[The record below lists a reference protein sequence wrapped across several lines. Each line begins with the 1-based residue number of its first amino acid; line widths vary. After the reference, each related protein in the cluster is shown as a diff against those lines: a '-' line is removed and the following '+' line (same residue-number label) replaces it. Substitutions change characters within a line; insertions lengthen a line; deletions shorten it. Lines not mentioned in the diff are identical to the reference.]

1 MNTFCT
7 VLRILVVLVV
17 ACVSNVNGE
26 DGLKQTFSQTLNQGF
41 KFAVATTHDSKFI
54 IAGTFLADHA
64 ENSILGK
71 AAVET
76 AGYALD
82 QSKCDLS
89 QVDFENVGKHFI
101 INYGIRR
108 VGNELNRRGYTLDPI
123 VNACDQLPDGVS
135 TVVNPVVKPLIQTV
149 IHPEALTLAALYT
162 LNNFVIPH
170 LESGN
175 K

>member
-7 VLRILVVLVV
+7 VLRVSVVLVV
-17 ACVSNVNGE
+17 ACVSNVNG
-26 DGLKQTFSQTLNQGF
+26 DNGSSKKFSQTLNQGF
-41 KFAVATTHDSKFI
+41 KFAVTTTHDSKFM

-82 QSKCDLS
+82 SSKCNLS
-89 QVDFENVGKHFI
+89 DVDFENVGKHFI

-108 VGNELNRRGYTLDPI
+108 VGNELNSRGYTLDPI
-123 VNACDQLPDGVS
+123 VNACDQLPAGVS
-135 TVVNPVVKPLIQTV
+135 AVVNPVVKPLIQTV
-149 IHPEALTLAALYT
+149 THPEALTLAALYT
-162 LNNFVIPH
+162 LNNFVIPY
-170 LESGN
+170 LESG
-175 K
+175 KE